1 MKPIIK
7 SKTVYLKTLIFLFV
21 LAVLFVE
28 YSSTGHGP
36 SNSGGVDEAAALVSS
51 KILLTRQKA
60 IAGSTRYRI
69 HCDYREGICR
79 TYRADADGNWVPES
93 PDDSCRFPKDVTI
106 SPDSQ
111 PADGFIEI
119 DESGAIVNHVG
130 PVVLKLT
137 DRDGTLKSIRIS
149 SSGMVQECSS
159 W

>member
-7 SKTVYLKTLIFLFV
+7 SKTVHLKIFLFVFV

-28 YSSTGHGP
+28 YSSTGYGP
-36 SNSGGVDEAAALVSS
+36 PKAEGIEKAAELVSS
-51 KILLTRQKA
+51 QILLTRQKA
-60 IAGSTRYRI
+60 MASNTRYRI
-69 HCDYREGICR
+69 HCDYHEGVCR
-79 TYRADADGNWVPES
+79 IYRRSAKGQWVLDS
-93 PDDSCRFPKDVTI
+93 PDSECDFPRGVSI
-106 SPDSQ
+106 SPDSR

-119 DESGAIVNHVG
+119 DETGAIVSHDV

-137 DRDGTLKSIRIS
+137 DKDGTLKSIRIS